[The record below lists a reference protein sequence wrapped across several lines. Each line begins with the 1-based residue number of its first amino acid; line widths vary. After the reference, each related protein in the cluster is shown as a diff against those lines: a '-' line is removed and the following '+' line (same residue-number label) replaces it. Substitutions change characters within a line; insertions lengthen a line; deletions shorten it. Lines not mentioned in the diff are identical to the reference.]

1 LLTSAS
7 ACHLGA
13 TMSLSLLLLSLL
25 MLALILPS
33 PPLGLLGIG
42 GLGLLGIGIVG
53 LGRDG
58 VVRSIGWP
66 REAPTCPLALALA
79 LIADDLRK
87 VLADGGTGY
96 E

>member
-1 LLTSAS
+1 
-7 ACHLGA
+7 
-13 TMSLSLLLLSLL
+13 MSLSLLLLSLL
-25 MLALILPS
+25 MLALMLPS
-33 PPLGLLGIG
+33 PP
-42 GLGLLGIGIVG
+42 LGLLGIGIVG